1 MNLQLGTVWVSPEN
15 TMFRAV
21 SWCRKTNA
29 TWFLCVWNLTEL
41 NLGDQREQ
49 CLTGELGIR
58 GGGVLVEGYQS

>member
-1 MNLQLGTVWVSPEN
+1 
-15 TMFRAV
+15 MFRAV